1 MEHLEK
7 SPRLLRLLWACVLV
21 AATHVVLSGLAAL
34 RWW

>member
-7 SPRLLRLLWACVLV
+7 SPRILRLLWAGLAVV
-21 AATHVVLSGLAAL
+21 AAHVLLSGLAAL